1 MNESEDN
8 KMQIIITGGGGFLG
22 QKLARALLQGTHP
35 FTELLLVDIQ
45 QPQSP
50 LPDPRVRCLRA
61 DLTEPGIAES
71 LIGERTAVVYH
82 LAAIVSSHAEQD
94 FDLGWKVN
102 LDTTR
107 TLLEACR
114 HARPGI
120 RFVFTSSLAVYGGPL
135 PELVNDGTALTPTS
149 SYGAQKAMGELL
161 VNDYSRKGFVDGL
174 VLRLPTICVRP
185 GKPNRAA
192 SSFVSSIIREPLQG
206 ESALC
211 PVSPDLR
218 LWLSS
223 PATVVA
229 NFLLAARL
237 PATGDARSINLPGIS
252 VTVGEMLEALARAG
266 GQAARDRV
274 QFAADPAIE
283 RIVASWPGRID
294 NQRASALGFAADRT
308 FADIIDSFITHDMQE
323 AS

>member
-1 MNESEDN
+1 
-8 KMQIIITGGGGFLG
+8 MQIIITGGGGFLG
-22 QKLARALLQGTHP
+22 QKLARALLHSSLP
-35 FTELLLVDIQ
+35 FSELLLVDIQ
-45 QPQSP
+45 APPALADS
-50 LPDPRVRCLRA
+50 RVRCLQA
-61 DLTEPGIAES
+61 DLTAPGVAES
-71 LIGERTAVVYH
+71 LISERTTVVYH

-94 FDLGWKVN
+94 FDLGWQVN

-107 TLLEACR
+107 SLLEACR

-149 SYGAQKAMGELL
+149 SYGTQKAMGELL
-161 VNDYSRKGFVDGL
+161 VNDYSRKGYVDGL
-174 VLRLPTICVRP
+174 ALRLPTICVRP

-206 ESALC
+206 EITVC

-229 NFLLAARL
+229 NFLLAATL
-237 PATGDARSINLPGIS
+237 PKGDNRSINLPGIS
-252 VTVGEMLEALARAG
+252 VTVGEMLTALTQAG

-294 NQRASALGFAADRT
+294 NQRASALGFMADRT

>member
-1 MNESEDN
+1 
-8 KMQIIITGGGGFLG
+8 MQIIITGGGGFLG
-22 QKLARALLQGTHP
+22 QKLARALLHSSLP
-35 FTELLLVDIQ
+35 FSELLLVDIQ
-45 QPQSP
+45 EPP
-50 LPDPRVRCLRA
+50 ALADPRVRCLQA
-61 DLTEPGIAES
+61 DLTAPGVAES
-71 LIGERTAVVYH
+71 LISERTAVVYH

-94 FDLGWKVN
+94 FDLGWQVN

-107 TLLEACR
+107 SLLEACR
-114 HARPGI
+114 HTRPGI
-120 RFVFTSSLAVYGGPL
+120 RFIFTSSLAVYGGPL

-161 VNDYSRKGFVDGL
+161 VNDYSRKGYVDGL
-174 VLRLPTICVRP
+174 ALRLPTICVRP

-206 ESALC
+206 ENALC
-211 PVSPDLR
+211 PVSPELR

-229 NFLLAARL
+229 NFLLAATL
-237 PATGDARSINLPGIS
+237 PRGDARSINLPGIS
-252 VTVGEMLEALARAG
+252 VTVGEMLTALTQAG

-294 NQRASALGFAADRT
+294 NQRATALGFMADRT
-308 FADIIDSFITHDMQE
+308 FAEIIDSFITHDMQE

>member
-1 MNESEDN
+1 
-8 KMQIIITGGGGFLG
+8 MQIIITGGGGFLG
-22 QKLARALLQGTHP
+22 QKLARALLHSSLP
-35 FTELLLVDIQ
+35 FSELLLVDIQ
-45 QPQSP
+45 EPPP
-50 LPDPRVRCLRA
+50 LADPRVRCLQA
-61 DLTEPGIAES
+61 DLTAPGVAES
-71 LIGERTAVVYH
+71 LISERTAVVYH

-94 FDLGWKVN
+94 FDLGWQVN

-107 TLLEACR
+107 SLLEACR
-114 HARPGI
+114 HTRPGI
-120 RFVFTSSLAVYGGPL
+120 RFIFTSSLAVYGGPL

-161 VNDYSRKGFVDGL
+161 VNDYSRKGYVDGL
-174 VLRLPTICVRP
+174 ALRLPTICVRP

-206 ESALC
+206 ENALC
-211 PVSPDLR
+211 PVNPELR

-229 NFLLAARL
+229 NFLLAATL
-237 PATGDARSINLPGIS
+237 PRGDARSINLPGIS
-252 VTVGEMLEALARAG
+252 ITVGEMLTALTQAG

-294 NQRASALGFAADRT
+294 NQRATALGFMADRT
-308 FADIIDSFITHDMQE
+308 FAEIIDSFITHDMQE

>member
-1 MNESEDN
+1 
-8 KMQIIITGGGGFLG
+8 MQIIITGGGGFLG
-22 QKLARALLQGTHP
+22 QKLARALLHSSLP
-35 FTELLLVDIQ
+35 FSELLLVDIQ
-45 QPQSP
+45 APP
-50 LPDPRVRCLRA
+50 ALADPRVRCLQA
-61 DLTEPGIAES
+61 DLTAPGVAES
-71 LIGERTAVVYH
+71 LISERTAVVYH

-94 FDLGWKVN
+94 FDLGWQVN

-107 TLLEACR
+107 SLLEACR

-149 SYGAQKAMGELL
+149 SYGTQKAMGELL
-161 VNDYSRKGFVDGL
+161 VNDYSRKGYVDGL
-174 VLRLPTICVRP
+174 ALRLPTICVRP

-206 ESALC
+206 EVALC
-211 PVSPDLR
+211 PVSPELR

-229 NFLLAARL
+229 NFLLAATL
-237 PATGDARSINLPGIS
+237 PKGDGRSINLPGIS
-252 VTVGEMLEALARAG
+252 VTVGEMLTALAQAG

-294 NQRASALGFAADRT
+294 NQRASALGFIADRT

>member
-1 MNESEDN
+1 M
-8 KMQIIITGGGGFLG
+8 
-22 QKLARALLQGTHP
+22 
-35 FTELLLVDIQ
+35 
-45 QPQSP
+45 
-50 LPDPRVRCLRA
+50 
-61 DLTEPGIAES
+61 
-71 LIGERTAVVYH
+71 
-82 LAAIVSSHAEQD
+82 
-94 FDLGWKVN
+94 
-102 LDTTR
+102 
-107 TLLEACR
+107 
-114 HARPGI
+114 
-120 RFVFTSSLAVYGGPL
+120 
-135 PELVNDGTALTPTS
+135 
-149 SYGAQKAMGELL
+149 
-161 VNDYSRKGFVDGL
+161 
-174 VLRLPTICVRP
+174 RLPTICVRP

-206 ESALC
+206 ESAIC

>member
-1 MNESEDN
+1 
-8 KMQIIITGGGGFLG
+8 MQIIITGGGGFLG
-22 QKLARALLQGTHP
+22 QKLARALLHSSLP
-35 FTELLLVDIQ
+35 FSELLLVDIQ
-45 QPQSP
+45 APP
-50 LPDPRVRCLRA
+50 ALADPRVRCLQE
-61 DLTEPGIAES
+61 DLTAPGVAES
-71 LIGERTAVVYH
+71 LISERTTVVYH

-94 FDLGWKVN
+94 FDLGWQVN

-107 TLLEACR
+107 SLLEACR

-135 PELVNDGTALTPTS
+135 PEPVDDGTALTPTS

-161 VNDYSRKGFVDGL
+161 VNDYSRKGYVDGL

-206 ESALC
+206 ESAIC
-211 PVSPDLR
+211 PVSPELR

-229 NFLLAARL
+229 NFLLAATL
-237 PATGDARSINLPGIS
+237 PRGDNRSINLPGIS
-252 VTVGEMLEALARAG
+252 VTVGEMLTALTQAG

-294 NQRASALGFAADRT
+294 NQRASALGFMADRT

>member
-1 MNESEDN
+1 
-8 KMQIIITGGGGFLG
+8 MQIIITGGGGFLG
-22 QKLARALLQGTHP
+22 QKLARALLHSSLP
-35 FTELLLVDIQ
+35 FSELLLVDIQ
-45 QPQSP
+45 APPALADS
-50 LPDPRVRCLRA
+50 RVRCLQA
-61 DLTEPGIAES
+61 DLTAPGVAES
-71 LIGERTAVVYH
+71 LISERTTVVYH

-94 FDLGWKVN
+94 FDLGWQVN

-107 TLLEACR
+107 SLLEACR
-114 HARPGI
+114 HTRPGI

-149 SYGAQKAMGELL
+149 SYGTQKAMGELL
-161 VNDYSRKGFVDGL
+161 VNDYSRKGYVDGL
-174 VLRLPTICVRP
+174 ALRLPTICVRP

-206 ESALC
+206 EITVC

-229 NFLLAARL
+229 NFLLAATL
-237 PATGDARSINLPGIS
+237 PKGDNRSINLPGIS
-252 VTVGEMLEALARAG
+252 VTVGEMLTALTQAG

-294 NQRASALGFAADRT
+294 NQRASALGFMADRT

>member
-1 MNESEDN
+1 
-8 KMQIIITGGGGFLG
+8 MQIIITGGGGFLG
-22 QKLARALLQGTHP
+22 QKLARALLHSSLP
-35 FTELLLVDIQ
+35 FSELLLVDIQ
-45 QPQSP
+45 APPALADS
-50 LPDPRVRCLRA
+50 RVRCLQA
-61 DLTEPGIAES
+61 DLTAPGVAES
-71 LIGERTAVVYH
+71 LISERTTVVYH

-94 FDLGWKVN
+94 FDLGWQVN

-107 TLLEACR
+107 SLLEACR

-149 SYGAQKAMGELL
+149 SYGTQKAMGELL
-161 VNDYSRKGFVDGL
+161 VNDYSRKGYVDGL
-174 VLRLPTICVRP
+174 ALRLPTICVRP

-206 ESALC
+206 EVALC
-211 PVSPDLR
+211 PVSPELR

-229 NFLLAARL
+229 NFLLAATL
-237 PATGDARSINLPGIS
+237 PKGDNRSINLPGIS
-252 VTVGEMLEALARAG
+252 VTVGEMLTALAQAG

-294 NQRASALGFAADRT
+294 NQRATVLGFMADRT
-308 FADIIDSFITHDMQE
+308 FAEIIDSFITHDMQE

>member
-1 MNESEDN
+1 
-8 KMQIIITGGGGFLG
+8 MQIIITGGGGFLG
-22 QKLARALLQGTHP
+22 QKLARALLHSSLP
-35 FTELLLVDIQ
+35 FSELLLVDIQ
-45 QPQSP
+45 APPALADS
-50 LPDPRVRCLRA
+50 RVRCLQA
-61 DLTEPGIAES
+61 DLTAPGVAES
-71 LIGERTAVVYH
+71 LISERTTVVYH

-94 FDLGWKVN
+94 FDLGWQVN

-107 TLLEACR
+107 SLLEACR

-149 SYGAQKAMGELL
+149 SYGTQKAMGELL
-161 VNDYSRKGFVDGL
+161 VNDYSRKGYVDGL
-174 VLRLPTICVRP
+174 ALRLPTICVRP

-206 ESALC
+206 EVTVC
-211 PVSPDLR
+211 PVSPELR

-229 NFLLAARL
+229 NFLLAATL
-237 PATGDARSINLPGIS
+237 PKGDGRSINLPGIS
-252 VTVGEMLEALARAG
+252 VTVGEMLTALTQAG

-294 NQRASALGFAADRT
+294 NQRATALGFMADRT

>member
-1 MNESEDN
+1 
-8 KMQIIITGGGGFLG
+8 MQIIITGGGGFLG
-22 QKLARALLQGTHP
+22 QKLARALLHSSLP
-35 FTELLLVDIQ
+35 FSELLLVDIQ
-45 QPQSP
+45 EPP
-50 LPDPRVRCLRA
+50 ALADPRVRCLQA
-61 DLTEPGIAES
+61 DLTAPGVAES
-71 LIGERTAVVYH
+71 LISERTAVVYH

-94 FDLGWKVN
+94 FDLGWQVN
-102 LDTTR
+102 LDTTHS
-107 TLLEACR
+107 LLEACR
-114 HARPGI
+114 HTRPGI
-120 RFVFTSSLAVYGGPL
+120 RFIFTSSLAVYGGPL

-161 VNDYSRKGFVDGL
+161 VNDYSRKGYVDGL
-174 VLRLPTICVRP
+174 ALRLPTICVRP

-206 ESALC
+206 ENALC
-211 PVSPDLR
+211 PVNPELR

-229 NFLLAARL
+229 NFLLAATL
-237 PATGDARSINLPGIS
+237 PRGDARSINLPGIS
-252 VTVGEMLEALARAG
+252 ITVGEMLTALTQAG

-294 NQRASALGFAADRT
+294 NQRATALGFMADRT
-308 FADIIDSFITHDMQE
+308 FAEIIDSFITHDMQE

>member
-1 MNESEDN
+1 
-8 KMQIIITGGGGFLG
+8 MQIIITGGGGFLG
-22 QKLARALLQGTHP
+22 QKLARALLHSSLP
-35 FTELLLVDIQ
+35 FSELLLVDIQ
-45 QPQSP
+45 APP
-50 LPDPRVRCLRA
+50 ALADPRVRCLQA
-61 DLTEPGIAES
+61 DLTAPGVAES
-71 LIGERTAVVYH
+71 LISERTAVVYH

-94 FDLGWKVN
+94 FDLGWQVN

-107 TLLEACR
+107 SLLEACR

-161 VNDYSRKGFVDGL
+161 VNGYSRKGYVDGL
-174 VLRLPTICVRP
+174 ALRLPTICVRP

-206 ESALC
+206 EITVC
-211 PVSPDLR
+211 PVSPELR

-229 NFLLAARL
+229 NFLLAATL
-237 PATGDARSINLPGIS
+237 PRGDNRSINLPGIS
-252 VTVGEMLEALARAG
+252 VTVGEMLTALTQAG

-294 NQRASALGFAADRT
+294 NQRASALGFMADRT

>member
-1 MNESEDN
+1 
-8 KMQIIITGGGGFLG
+8 MQIIITGGGGFLG
-22 QKLARALLQGTHP
+22 QKLARALLHSSLP
-35 FTELLLVDIQ
+35 FSELLLVDIQ
-45 QPQSP
+45 APP
-50 LPDPRVRCLRA
+50 TMADPRVRCLQA
-61 DLTEPGIAES
+61 DLTAPGVAES
-71 LIGERTAVVYH
+71 LISERTAVVYH

-94 FDLGWKVN
+94 FDLGWQVN

-107 TLLEACR
+107 SLLEACR

-161 VNDYSRKGFVDGL
+161 VNDYSRKGYVDGL
-174 VLRLPTICVRP
+174 ALRLPTICVRP

-206 ESALC
+206 ENALC
-211 PVSPDLR
+211 PVSPELR

-229 NFLLAARL
+229 NFLLAATL
-237 PATGDARSINLPGIS
+237 PRGDARSINLPGIS
-252 VTVGEMLEALARAG
+252 VTVGEMLTALTQAG

-294 NQRASALGFAADRT
+294 NQRATALGFMADRT
-308 FADIIDSFITHDMQE
+308 FAEIIDSFITHDMQE